1 MTSPSSTVHTYISAV
16 TSAVRRRDADT
27 LLELMTRI
35 TGEPARMW
43 SPSIIGFG
51 TYHYHYASGRQGD
64 APAAA
69 FAPRKAAMSIYLPDG
84 VGAYADQL
92 GRLGE
97 HTTGVGC
104 LYIKNLDAI
113 DLAVLEE
120 IISRSYR
127 TVTAGTFGHRAAE
140 SGTDRS

>member
-1 MTSPSSTVHTYISAV
+1 MTSPASTVHTYISAV

-27 LLELMTRI
+27 LLELMTRV

-43 SPSIIGFG
+43 GPSIIGFG

-69 FAPRKAAMSIYLPDG
+69 FSPRKAAMSIYLPDG

-92 GRLGE
+92 ERLGE

-120 IISRSYR
+120 IISHSYR
-127 TVTAGTFGHRAAE
+127 TVTAGPFGNRAAE
-140 SGTDRS
+140 SGTSRS

>member
-43 SPSIIGFG
+43 GPSIIGFG

-69 FAPRKAAMSIYLPDG
+69 FSPRKAAMSIYLPDG

-127 TVTAGTFGHRAAE
+127 TVTDGTFGHRAAE

>member
-43 SPSIIGFG
+43 GPSIIGFG

-69 FAPRKAAMSIYLPDG
+69 FSPRKAAMSIYLPDG

>member
-43 SPSIIGFG
+43 GPSIIGFG